1 MEKKITHA
9 IFFEYA
15 IIQTFL
21 LGNNKNLL
29 FAIYRIQV
37 LFQIGVLSGTTLAME
52 KMSKVA
58 LVSVTPILGG
68 YWWDVRQ
75 FKTDYVRLVEW
86 IVLDNK
92 QFLQ

>member
-1 MEKKITHA
+1 MTHA
-9 IFFEYA
+9 IFFEYP

-21 LGNNKNLL
+21 FGNNKNLL

-75 FKTDYVRLVEW
+75 FQ
-86 IVLDNK
+86 N
-92 QFLQ
+92 